1 VEAILI
7 LLVLGA
13 LLGTLAIGANRFWA
27 ERADVERDEEPRETW
42 LARLVKVLQ
51 RLPDPLL
58 AVRRRRWSRLRALP
72 FPGAWRTL
80 LTRNVRLYSKLSPER
95 RHELEGHVQVLLAEK
110 TFEGLDGLELTDE
123 IRVSIAAHAALLLLG
138 TRDPRY
144 YPGLV
149 AILVYPTTY
158 VAPTEEHEG
167 GIVEERE
174 EPRLGESWRRGVVVI
189 AWDAARAD
197 MSRPHEGDNVIL
209 HEFAHQ
215 LDTEDGEADGVP
227 RLDGP
232 ADYAAWARA
241 FAPEYERL
249 RAHPDG
255 SVLDDYGATDPAEF
269 FAVATETFF
278 TRPHELREQSAA
290 LYATLRR
297 YYGLD
302 PATLLPPPDPADGGA
317 R

>member
-1 VEAILI
+1 MEAVLI
-7 LLVLGA
+7 LLVLAAILLALAAGA
-13 LLGTLAIGANRFWA
+13 KRFWA
-27 ERADVERDEEPRETW
+27 ERESGHRDER
-42 LARLVKVLQ
+42 ARASRALRVVEVLQ

-58 AVRRRRWSRLRALP
+58 AIRRRRWSRLRALP
-72 FPGAWRTL
+72 FPDAWRTL
-80 LTRNVRLYSKLSPER
+80 LARNVRLYARLSPEQR
-95 RHELEGHVQVLLAEK
+95 RELEGHVQVLLAEK
-110 TFEGLDGLELTDE
+110 KFEGLDGLELTDE
-123 IRVSIAAHAALLLLG
+123 IRVAVAAHAALLLLG

-144 YPGLV
+144 YPDLV
-149 AILVYPTTY
+149 AILIYPTTY
-158 VAPTEEHEG
+158 VAPMEEHEG
-167 GIVEERE
+167 GIVEERD

-189 AWDAARAD
+189 AWDAARAA
-197 MSRPHEGDNVIL
+197 MRRPHEGDNVML

-215 LDTEDGEADGVP
+215 LDTEDGSADGVP

-232 ADYAAWARA
+232 ADYAAWARV

-249 RAHPDG
+249 RAHPGG
-255 SVLDDYGATDPAEF
+255 SVLDEYGATDPAEF

-302 PATLLPPPDPADGGA
+302 PASLLPEPDSSDRHA